1 MIIKVTLS
9 VVTDFS
15 KRLATFL
22 DRPLFPWKKVIV
34 GFSLAQYIFEG
45 FLSLRQYQVLKQT
58 RPPKALAGEVSQEV
72 FDKSQVM
79 KSFRVSQAL

>member
-1 MIIKVTLS
+1 
-9 VVTDFS
+9 
-15 KRLATFL
+15 
-22 DRPLFPWKKVIV
+22 LFPWKKVIV

-79 KSFRVSQAL
+79 KPSEFNGPYD